1 MSLSFRSSFLPSS
14 ALDSG
19 WAARPGFIGVI
30 RSHRRSFVLAAIASA
45 GVLTSI
51 PSLPPGAF
59 AVENANAPAQAQS
72 LTTSAG
78 FDAMPARDGFA
89 VSTFSVVQ
97 WPVPVSAPIS
107 SGFGLR
113 ECDGCSTDHT
123 GTDFNPGASYPI
135 QAISAGIVTEAGW
148 DSTGYG
154 NRVVVQHVIDGTVV
168 SSLYA
173 HLQDDSIAVSIGDT
187 VARGQLLGLVGSTGQ
202 STGAHLHLSIIVGGE
217 MIDPYPWLV
226 EHVNS

>member
-1 MSLSFRSSFLPSS
+1 M
-14 ALDSG
+14 
-19 WAARPGFIGVI
+19 I
-30 RSHRRSFVLAAIASA
+30 RSHRRSLVLAAIASA
-45 GVLTSI
+45 GLLTSI

-59 AVENANAPAQAQS
+59 ASEDAAAAAQGQS

-78 FDAMPARDGFA
+78 FDALPTRDGFA
-89 VSTFSVVQ
+89 MSTFSVVQ
-97 WPVPVSAPIS
+97 WPVPASAPIS

-123 GTDFNPGASYPI
+123 GTDFNPGAGYPI

>member
-19 WAARPGFIGVI
+19 WALSPGFIGVI
-30 RSHRRSFVLAAIASA
+30 RSHRRSLVLAAIASA
-45 GVLTSI
+45 GLLTSI

-59 AVENANAPAQAQS
+59 ASEDAAAAAQGQS

-78 FDAMPARDGFA
+78 FDALPTRDGFA
-89 VSTFSVVQ
+89 MSTFSVVQ
-97 WPVPVSAPIS
+97 WPVPASAPIS

-123 GTDFNPGASYPI
+123 GTDFNPGAGYPI